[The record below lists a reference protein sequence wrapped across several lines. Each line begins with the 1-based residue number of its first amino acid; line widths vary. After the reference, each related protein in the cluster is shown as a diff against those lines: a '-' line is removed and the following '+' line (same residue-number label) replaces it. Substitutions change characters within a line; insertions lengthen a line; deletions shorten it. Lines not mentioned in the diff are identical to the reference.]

1 MSLDFDPS
9 TYNVCHKGDCISLL
23 AKEFALLQF
32 LYTYRNQSFHREQLL
47 DQVWKM
53 EYPTDRTVDDH
64 IYRLRKKLKVWQDVQ
79 IHTIHGYGYS
89 LTIQEQR
96 LLPNFPLADQEIQ
109 EHMTSLLKRYH
120 LLGKGKSL
128 MTLAAQQQVLGF
140 EIEPF
145 YHMYLKFILYD
156 LDWFIEDQSFSIN
169 DKVYWL
175 LLLHSTLQQ
184 DITPTLELWEKV
196 LDAHILSADQQLE
209 MKILN
214 IVDLYIET
222 EQWERAWKQLEE
234 TYCIVK
240 DQKMESFEL
249 AVQLVKVLLSIVDV
263 NTSDLYI
270 ETEMN
275 LLNHMLNHKPY
286 LREVGRYECI
296 KGIWMLLRQSDQFY
310 EGTIAI
316 DQGLEILYVS
326 NHLELYIGSLRQIS
340 HLLSKHLPEHS
351 VTQKYN
357 RAYEQACIRYSH
369 SSHAY
374 KIKQM
379 IFQALGAV

>member
-1 MSLDFDPS
+1 MSLDFDPT
-9 TYNVCHKGDCISLL
+9 TYNVCHQGDCITLL

-32 LYTYRNQSFHREQLL
+32 LYIHRNKSFHREQLL

-53 EYPTDRTVDDH
+53 EYPTDRTIDDH
-64 IYRLRKKLKVWQDVQ
+64 IYRLRKKLKVWNNVK

-89 LTIQEQR
+89 LTIQEQS
-96 LLPNFPLADQEIQ
+96 LLPNLSIADQEIQ
-109 EHMTSLLKRYH
+109 DHMTGLLKRYH

-128 MTLAAQQQVLGF
+128 MTLASQQQVLGF

-156 LDWFIEDQSFSIN
+156 LDWFIDDQSFAIN

-184 DITPTLELWEKV
+184 DITPTLKLCEKV
-196 LDAHILSADQQLE
+196 LDEHILSADQQLE

-214 IVDLYIET
+214 IVELYIET

-234 TYCIVK
+234 THYIIK
-240 DQKMESFEL
+240 KQNMESFEL

-270 ETEMN
+270 ENEMN
-275 LLNHMLNHKPY
+275 ILNHRLNHKPY
-286 LREVGRYECI
+286 LREIGRYECI
-296 KGIWMLLRQSDQFY
+296 KGIWILLRRSDQLH
-310 EGTIAI
+310 EGIIAI
-316 DQGLEILYVS
+316 DQGLETLYVS

-340 HLLSKHLPEHS
+340 NLLSKYLPEHS

-357 RAYEQACIRYSH
+357 RLYEQACIRYSH
-369 SSHAY
+369 SSHSY
-374 KIKQM
+374 KIEQM
-379 IFQALGAV
+379 INQALEAI